1 MPVMLTRNRMPFVLH
16 RLQQLTGL
24 GSQRIDVLTSE
35 DPLPATLQLDRTG
48 LVSSRDSG
56 HTAQRQETTD
66 DR

>member
-1 MPVMLTRNRMPFVLH
+1 MSTRNPMPFVLQ
-16 RLQQLTGL
+16 RPQQVTGL

-35 DPLPATLQLDRTG
+35 DPLPATLQMDGTG